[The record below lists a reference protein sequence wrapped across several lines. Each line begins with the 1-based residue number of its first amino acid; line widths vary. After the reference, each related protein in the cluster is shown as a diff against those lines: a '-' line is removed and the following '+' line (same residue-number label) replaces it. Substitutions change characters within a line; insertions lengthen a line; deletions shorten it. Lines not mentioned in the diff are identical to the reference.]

1 MTASEIHPTV
11 ETVLDAERRRGR
23 ALVARDLA
31 TLREVLS
38 PDLTHT
44 HTRGVTDNLASFLHF
59 VEHDIIYLSAS
70 REDVEVR
77 LFGDIAVMTGKS
89 TNHVQLNGRD
99 PICSRAQVLQVW
111 QRQDGRWSQIAFQS
125 TTLPASETDP
135 FSSYRPPPRL
145 DTHGETI

>member
-1 MTASEIHPTV
+1 MTASEMHSTV
-11 ETVLDAERRRGR
+11 EAVLDAERRRGI

-31 TLREVLS
+31 TLRELLS

-59 VEHDIIYLSAS
+59 VEHDITYLSAS
-70 REDVEVR
+70 REDVMVR

-89 TNHVQLNGRD
+89 TNHVQLSERD

-111 QRQDGRWSQIAFQS
+111 QRQEGRWSQIAFQS
-125 TTLPASETDP
+125 TTLPENETDL
-135 FSSYRPPPRL
+135 FSSYRPSPRL
-145 DTHGETI
+145 GTQGETN